1 MIKWYNNNTNNANP
15 VEIAYKLF
23 FKFLKIHPFQDG
35 NGRMARLLV
44 AYHLCISGVPFPI
57 CITSGKKRS
66 CKHYYDAIKKEVI
79 ITLSS

>member
-15 VEIAYKLF
+15 VEIVYKLF